1 MNEKRKIKREL
12 EEDTEH
18 DKVFF
23 PCWDHQDE
31 VTAAICQGVVEIVNA
46 KKPKKPNRKNCESK

>member
-12 EEDTEH
+12 EEDTKH
-18 DKVFF
+18 DKSFF
-23 PCWDHQDE
+23 PCWDHP
-31 VTAAICQGVVEIVNA
+31 AICQGVMEIVNA